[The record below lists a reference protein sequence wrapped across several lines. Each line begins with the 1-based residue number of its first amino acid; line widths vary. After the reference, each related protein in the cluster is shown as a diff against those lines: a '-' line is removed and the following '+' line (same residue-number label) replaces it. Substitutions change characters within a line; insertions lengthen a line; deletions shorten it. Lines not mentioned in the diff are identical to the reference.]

1 MKTSPINRLQHFSV
15 SVSAWSIEEWV
26 TVRRD
31 KCGRSLSLFTI
42 TLANLHGNFGNH
54 ITKTII
60 CTKID
65 WIWLNNISCCIS
77 VVAELLGVAF
87 MAIGWIWMDRS
98 TEMKDTKVQGIFSNV
113 DKFINVYI
121 NSFSIKNNYFKLL
134 KAECTK
140 PSLLKCDLRP
150 GLRVA
155 VANKEKVG
163 VLLLRSP
170 RALCLIQFCS
180 HPQ

>member
-1 MKTSPINRLQHFSV
+1 
-15 SVSAWSIEEWV
+15 
-26 TVRRD
+26 
-31 KCGRSLSLFTI
+31 
-42 TLANLHGNFGNH
+42 
-54 ITKTII
+54 
-60 CTKID
+60 
-65 WIWLNNISCCIS
+65 
-77 VVAELLGVAF
+77 
-87 MAIGWIWMDRS
+87 MDRS
-98 TEMKDTKVQGIFSNV
+98 TEMKDTKEQGIFYKCKSMNV
-113 DKFINVYI
+113 DI

-134 KAECTK
+134 KAECTR
-140 PSLLKCDLRP
+140 PRLLKCDLRP